1 MGAKNLYKD
10 KNTLNLGVF
19 AIFLVGLVIAVFAW
33 LIIKLIAKCIPRLGK
48 IEISFNEH
56 LFYNSWLRYLIESN
70 LKTTHSCIFYLY
82 ITTGLG
88 MKISF
93 PQTVRLIMLTVV
105 LIFPIFALV
114 FLLSKKDKLELPEI
128 KKHYSSMYQGIRLK
142 SRY

>member
-1 MGAKNLYKD
+1 MGSKNLYKD

-33 LIIKLIAKCIPRLGK
+33 LLIKLFAKCIPRLGK

-93 PQTVRLIMLTVV
+93 P
-105 LIFPIFALV
+105 
-114 FLLSKKDKLELPEI
+114 
-128 KKHYSSMYQGIRLK
+128 
-142 SRY
+142 